1 MKHLSRRTVIRG
13 LGASI
18 ALPLL
23 DAMIPLSSA
32 QAQAVVGSPRLVF
45 LYKPNGE
52 ARGTWNVTSS
62 GALPNVLS
70 PLQNLRSDITFVK
83 GLYNYASEG
92 YGDGHAPRLS
102 VWLSGGPLPSERDGR
117 GVIDVVRVPRSLDHR
132 VADFLGGQAIYLTG
146 PADHPEDGKMNG
158 AYFSNL
164 SWTGPLP
171 SPRIRGPRAM
181 FNAIYGSGSVS
192 EDALLAAR
200 QKKYKNS
207 ILDYSKDSTTAL
219 MGKLGASDKAKLGEY
234 LESVRE
240 AEKKVGSEPITSC
253 VAQGSRPTDPS
264 NFYVY
269 TDLMLELLAQ
279 SMICGHRQVAS
290 YLLDCEVS
298 FSAEGHH
305 GYSHQETA
313 DDKAKFL
320 DINKKHIQCLEKFLT
335 RLKGQNEG
343 GTSVLA
349 KSIVVYGCGIGDG
362 RDHSTDNLPM
372 LVAGGGNGKL
382 RPGRVITAQDSS
394 LNNLMY
400 TIARKMGLTISK
412 FGTDGNQTID
422 I

>member
-1 MKHLSRRTVIRG
+1 MSGRHMSRRTVIRG
-13 LGASI
+13 LGTALS
-18 ALPLL
+18 LPLL

-32 QAQAVVGSPRLVF
+32 LAQGVVASPRLVF

-52 ARGTWNVTSS
+52 ARGTWNYS
-62 GALPNVLS
+62 GSGSLPSVLS
-70 PLQNLRSDITFVK
+70 PLQNLKSDFTLIH
-83 GLYNYASEG
+83 GLRNRASEI
-92 YGDGHAPRLS
+92 YADGHAPRLS
-102 VWLSGGPLPSERDGR
+102 CWLSGGPLPATDRWETTINVGR
-117 GVIDVVRVPRSLDHR
+117 TLDHR
-132 VADFLGGQAIYLTG
+132 VADHLGGQVMYLVG
-146 PADHPEDGKMNG
+146 PNDHPTDNKFNG

-164 SWTGPLP
+164 SWTGPSP
-171 SPRIRGPRAM
+171 APRIRGPRAL
-181 FNAIYGSGSVS
+181 FNEIYGSGSAPES
-192 EDALLAAR
+192 AQLAAR

-207 ILDYSKDSTTAL
+207 ILDYAQDSTSAL
-219 MGKLGASDKAKLGEY
+219 MSKLGKSDQAKLNEY

-240 AEKKVGSEPITSC
+240 AEKRVNSEPV
-253 VAQGSRPTDPS
+253 VACTTGAGQPSNPTD
-264 NFYVY
+264 FYAY

-279 SMICGHRQVAS
+279 AMICGKNQVTS

-298 FSAEGHH
+298 FGAEGHH
-305 GYSHQETA
+305 GYSHQESA
-313 DDKAKFL
+313 ADKAKFL
-320 DINKKHIQCLEKFLT
+320 DINQKYVTRLQKFLA
-335 RLKGQNEG
+335 RLKAQNEG
-343 GTSVLA
+343 GASVLS

-372 LVAGGGNGKL
+372 IVAGGGAGKL